1 MSAYP
6 LLSSA
11 CSKIYQFY
19 LICFK
24 ASDNREFSTPSR
36 LFIYNDVTYSSRNIA
51 TLWSYSYSLNPGP
64 KSSNPSPKSLDLGPN
79 LGSLRQSVD
88 WGSNPGPKSSK
99 PSPNSSSPG
108 YTKSQFSTWFV
119 WSSDHLEP
127 CQLFGSWMSAVW
139 ILESASITVSGILAS
154 SPVPAQTAVVQ
165 GMRPELYQMFRSW
178 TWGPY

>member
-1 MSAYP
+1 M
-6 LLSSA
+6 
-11 CSKIYQFY
+11 
-19 LICFK
+19 
-24 ASDNREFSTPSR
+24 
-36 LFIYNDVTYSSRNIA
+36 FIYNEVTYSS
-51 TLWSYSYSLNPGP
+51 TLWYYSYSLNPGP

-99 PSPNSSSPG
+99 PSPKSSSPDHA
-108 YTKSQFSTWFV
+108 KSQFSTWCV
-119 WSSDHLEP
+119 WSSDHLQP

-165 GMRPELYQMFRSW
+165 GMSLGAVPSVSIMDLGAIPAVWFLIPAVKSW
-178 TWGPY
+178 CPQVFVS